1 MTEPNVKKAAAPRED
16 AQVPAAPRVQLVTMK
31 AKGVVTVPEDD
42 ERVANL
48 VRMGMS
54 LVEARAAVSQVSGM
68 W

>member
-1 MTEPNVKKAAAPRED
+1 MTEPNEATDQAPT
-16 AQVPAAPRVQLVTMK
+16 APRVQLVTMK
-31 AKGVVTVPEDD
+31 SKGVVTVPEDD

-54 LVEARAAVSQVSGM
+54 LVEARAAVSQVSNM